1 MAIND
6 YSRLVV
12 VIMKIG
18 EKIKNLRTEQNMTQK
33 EFAEKTGLSISS
45 VQKYEYGDFIPSD
58 SVIIKIAKAF
68 NISISEFLKN
78 TTEYADTN
86 WYTDIAIDEFLKNR
100 VSLNDEINDKNR
112 VLFDLLEKLGF
123 VIKFN
128 SLNTEVIISNKD
140 LNFNS
145 KYNTFKFIQILNILE
160 NDILINLKK
169 YDEILKN
176 ND

>member
-33 EFAEKTGLSISS
+33 KFAEKTGLSISS
-45 VQKYEYGDFIPSD
+45 VQKYEYGDFIPSE

-78 TTEYADTN
+78 TTEYADTD

-100 VSLNDEINDKNR
+100 VSLSDEINDHIGVAHGIKVYH
-112 VLFDLLEKLGF
+112 VLNYIPIFPVE
-123 VIKFN
+123 
-128 SLNTEVIISNKD
+128 SNKCTLFVRFVKGNLSNSRFVLAVEQALQNVRFVCC
-140 LNFNS
+140 LNG
-145 KYNTFKFIQILNILE
+145 NI
-160 NDILINLKK
+160 NKCI
-169 YDEILKN
+169 
-176 ND
+176 